1 MKMAFVLD
9 LKKVWPNLSDA
20 AIERAI
26 ENLQTETE
34 LDPGGLLRVGR
45 IAVGRVVRTEKR
57 DGENM
62 IDITIEFDFERVGE
76 TRMVF

>member
-26 ENLQTETE
+26 ENLQTEME
-34 LDPGGLLRVGR
+34 SDPGGSLRVGR
-45 IAVGRVVRTEKR
+45 IVVGRVVKSQKSAI
-57 DGENM
+57 DNVV
-62 IDITIEFDFERVGE
+62 DITIEFDFERVGE